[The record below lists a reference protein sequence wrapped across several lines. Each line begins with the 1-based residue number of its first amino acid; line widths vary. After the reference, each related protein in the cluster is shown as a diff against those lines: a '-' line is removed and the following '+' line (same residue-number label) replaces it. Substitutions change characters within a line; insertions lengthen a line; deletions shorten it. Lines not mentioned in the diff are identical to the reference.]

1 MAGAFFISSWFDSFA
16 LFLILFS
23 LAGVVIMQGTVER
36 SKISTPFNVV
46 VSAHKSVIFPFMA
59 LTYCAFASELVL
71 LALHQDF
78 DVAFPA
84 LVTMFTATSIII
96 YLLIKRMRIMTQP
109 SQEQL
114 KKNATSPS
122 SDEHPLFVIYHAKK
136 NSLVLATAFAVSSSI
151 GMWLGYH
158 EFEYSFVMCAAS
170 LPLMYAILYSWFRL
184 VSPKLE
190 FFERHFRE
198 AYGGRIRSDVQYS
211 DVSSVEIRAKGI
223 ILYGR
228 DDNVLGVVRENPR
241 RSEIGLLS
249 DWLIARTRTQRYD
262 T

>member
-1 MAGAFFISSWFDSFA
+1 
-16 LFLILFS
+16 
-23 LAGVVIMQGTVER
+23 MQGTVER